1 MLNKNYMSIYGHI
14 ILLFFLLTTTLNA
27 QDKYSTRI
35 AYGTASQNNLG
46 TIISG
51 QLGSHP
57 KDLSMVAVEGA
68 YLLEQNLFDWPID
81 IYVKAGFSYFN
92 EDLHDNVLET
102 VVYIKAYYNFDFL
115 DNRVRFGFGEGGSY
129 VSSVLEAEHDEA
141 LLENGN
147 TSNYLNYLDI
157 SLDFDIGKL
166 IRYKPL
172 DNTYFGILLKHRSG
186 IFGLINNVAGGGSNY
201 NSIYLE
207 KNF

>member
-1 MLNKNYMSIYGHI
+1 MPFYGHI
-14 ILLFFLLTTTLNA
+14 ILLFFLLTFTLNA

-46 TIISG
+46 AIISG

-57 KDLSMVAVEGA
+57 KDLSMVAVEGG
-68 YLLEQNLFDWPID
+68 YLLKQNLFDWPID
-81 IYVKAGFSYFN
+81 IYAKAGLSYFN
-92 EDLHDNVLET
+92 EDVHDNVLET
-102 VVYIKAYYNFDFL
+102 LIYIKAYYNFDFL

-141 LLENGN
+141 LLENGT

-186 IFGLINNVAGGGSNY
+186 IFGLINNVDGGGSNY

>member
-1 MLNKNYMSIYGHI
+1 MYAQNNYSAR
-14 ILLFFLLTTTLNA
+14 L
-27 QDKYSTRI
+27 
-35 AYGTASQNNLG
+35 AYGKASQNNLG

-57 KDLSMVAVEGA
+57 KDLSMSAIEGG
-68 YLLEQNLFDWPID
+68 YLLNKDLFDLPID
-81 IYVKAGFSYFN
+81 IYAKAGLSYFN

-102 VVYIKAYYNFDFL
+102 LIYIKAYYNFDFL
-115 DNRVRFGFGEGGSY
+115 DNRVRFGLGEGGSY

-141 LLENGN
+141 LLENGT
-147 TSNYLNYLDI
+147 TSKYLNYLDI

-166 IRYKPL
+166 INYKPMYE
-172 DNTYFGILLKHRSG
+172 TYFGILLKHRSG
-186 IFGLINNVAGGGSNY
+186 IFGLINNVDGGGSNY